1 MRARPWQTAGK
12 SIVFFL
18 PKKKITKRSG
28 GENEER
34 LVFAKSVSGDS
45 TAKTN
50 PYGEATKRKFGEKR
64 KKKKEKKKKEQVA
77 ENDEMRAGRK
87 AKGGLGLQIYEKAL
101 R

>member
-1 MRARPWQTAGK
+1 MRLTAGEMRARPWQTAGK

-50 PYGEATKRKFGEKR
+50 PYGEATER
-64 KKKKEKKKKEQVA
+64 KKKKEQVA

-87 AKGGLGLQIYEKAL
+87 A
-101 R
+101 